1 MSGVCY
7 VRCFFNC
14 IKKRENKNNSLK
26 TFSKHENISEKE
38 TAIIR
43 IKMKRSTEQTAGLRF
58 KELFIIN
65 YQFTKGREL
74 EMEKRIRLVEVMK
87 PFFIL

>member
-1 MSGVCY
+1 MWRMFNIEDGRLTGCQAFAMSAV
-7 VRCFFNC
+7 FFNC

-43 IKMKRSTEQTAGLRF
+43 IKMKRSTE
-58 KELFIIN
+58 
-65 YQFTKGREL
+65 
-74 EMEKRIRLVEVMK
+74 
-87 PFFIL
+87 